1 MWLTGVVVV
10 VAGASWVLNSGSG
23 RGVESPVAT
32 ASTTPIVVDCGVDQ
46 LQIGAGG
53 DCVSV
58 TTSSVPS
65 CRQGG
70 GMFEA
75 LLTLQ
80 GANEQYRVYINL
92 LSGYHGAGDYVVNS
106 PAGAFAYVRDYA
118 TGALWQSVG
127 GVLAVSGGGHP
138 YGTLDA
144 NFGFVGSG
152 DPPTA
157 PVTVAGTWQ
166 CA

>member
-1 MWLTGVVVV
+1 LFAQFIRKTARHG
-10 VAGASWVLNSGSG
+10 GALRIDHVMRFFRLWWIPDGM
-23 RGVESPVAT
+23 T
-32 ASTTPIVVDCGVDQ
+32 ASDG
-46 LQIGAGG
+46 
-53 DCVSV
+53 
-58 TTSSVPS
+58 
-65 CRQGG
+65 
-70 GMFEA
+70 
-75 LLTLQ
+75 
-80 GANEQYRVYINL
+80 
-92 LSGYHGAGDYVVNS
+92 
-106 PAGAFAYVRDYA
+106 AYVRDYA